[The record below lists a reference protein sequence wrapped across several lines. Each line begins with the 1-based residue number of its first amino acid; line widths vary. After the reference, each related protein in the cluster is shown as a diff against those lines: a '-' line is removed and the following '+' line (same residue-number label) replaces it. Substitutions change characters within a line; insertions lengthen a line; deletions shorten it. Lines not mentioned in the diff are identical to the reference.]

1 MSNGGAVVALT
12 LIVIGAMILLSL
24 MGYLD
29 AFTAL
34 TAVIVFVGVVIG
46 VTSPPS
52 DLGYRLFWAG
62 NVVSFAIALL
72 VAYYAPPEWELLQR
86 FEAWLAVML
95 IGAGVTYLVVRHVLK
110 LKLY

>member
-1 MSNGGAVVALT
+1 MGNGGAVAALT
-12 LIVIGAMILLSL
+12 LIFVGAMILLSL

-34 TAVIVFVGVVIG
+34 TAVIVFIGVVIG
-46 VTSPPS
+46 ATSPPS
-52 DLGYRLFWAG
+52 ELGYRLFWAG
-62 NVVSFAIALL
+62 NIVSFAVALMA
-72 VAYYAPPEWELLQR
+72 AYYAPPGWGLLQR

-95 IGAGVTYLVVRHVLK
+95 IGSGVTYLIVRHVLK

>member
-1 MSNGGAVVALT
+1 MGNGGAVAALT
-12 LIVIGAMILLSL
+12 LIVIGAMMLLSL

-29 AFTAL
+29 AFTAVM
-34 TAVIVFVGVVIG
+34 AVIVFVGVVIG

-52 DLGYRLFWAG
+52 ELGYRLFWAG
-62 NVVSFAIALL
+62 NIVSFAVALL
-72 VAYYAPPEWELLQR
+72 VAYYAPPDWGMLQR

-95 IGAGVTYLVVRHVLK
+95 IGSGVTYLVVRHVLK

>member
-1 MSNGGAVVALT
+1 MSNGGAVAALT
-12 LIVIGAMILLSL
+12 LIVVGTMILLSI

-34 TAVIVFVGVVIG
+34 AAVIIFVGVITG
-46 VTSPPS
+46 VTSPPR

-62 NVVSFAIALL
+62 NIVTFAVALL
-72 VAYYAPPEWELLQR
+72 VAYYAPPEWGMIQR

-95 IGAGVTYLVVRHVLK
+95 IGAGMTYLIVRYVLK